1 MNDCIEHNQKSRYGM
16 TMQNGKP
23 ITMHRKAWIE
33 ANGPVPKGLE
43 VCHRCNNPKCFNP
56 EHLYVATHAQNIQ
69 DAYNDGL
76 ISRRVGEEHPKAKLT
91 NNDVVAIRAD
101 TRPNSA
107 IAKEY
112 GVTKSTVGR
121 IKRKTIWRHI

>member
-16 TMQNGKP
+16 TMQNGKA

-33 ANGPVPKGLE
+33 ANGPVPEGLE
-43 VCHRCNNPKCFNP
+43 VCHRCNNTKCFNP

-76 ISRRVGEEHPKAKLT
+76 ISRQVGEEHPKAKLT
-91 NNDVVAIRAD
+91 NSDVVAIRAD
-101 TRPNSA
+101 TRPNTA

-112 GVTKSTVGR
+112 GVAKSTVGR
-121 IKRKTIWRHI
+121 IKRRTIWRHI